1 MSVQYLFSRM
11 VSPFTSMQNRDFRLL
26 WFATLA
32 TSLGFWMEQIVMG
45 WFILQLSD
53 SPFILGL
60 ANALRMAPFF
70 FFGILAGSI
79 ADKFD
84 RRLLIRLVITVKLVV
99 SVGLGALASFGL
111 ASTNVVIL
119 MGIIY
124 GSANAF
130 LLTVRPAYIHDIVG
144 SAQVINGISVNQIAW
159 RTMGLPGALFGG
171 GAILWIG
178 MEGAFYLMGIS
189 YLLALMFLMFLRTTS
204 QQNSENSASVWQN
217 VIEGIELIKSN
228 PIVLHLL
235 ILIMIAEVLAFSHMS
250 VLPIFADDILS
261 VGSGGFGILSASR
274 AFGSILGV
282 LLLAIAGTRI
292 PNGKTLFTS
301 IILYSIALIWFS
313 FSEAFLLSLF
323 ILLIVGIAASI
334 FDALQQVL
342 LQLNVGNTQR
352 GRAMGIWVLGVGVGP
367 LGHLEVGI
375 LAEFWGATSALLIN
389 GTLLL
394 VFTCFAILS
403 MKTIKQL

>member
-1 MSVQYLFSRM
+1 
-11 VSPFTSMQNRDFRLL
+11 MQNKDFRLL

-53 SPFILGL
+53 SPFVLGL

-79 ADKFD
+79 ADKLD
-84 RRLLIRLVITVKLVV
+84 RRLLIRSVITVKLVV
-99 SVGLGALASFGL
+99 SIGLGALASLDL

-124 GSANAF
+124 GIANAF

-144 SAQVINGISVNQIAW
+144 SAKVINGISVNQIAW

-178 MEGAFYLMGIS
+178 MEGAFYVMGVS
-189 YLLALMFLMFLRTTS
+189 YFLALIFLMFLKTTS
-204 QQNSENSASVWQN
+204 QQNAEKSSSVSQN
-217 VIEGIELIKSN
+217 LIEGIQLIKSN
-228 PIVLHLL
+228 PIVFHLL

-261 VGSGGFGILSASR
+261 VGSAGFGILSASR

-282 LLLAIAGTRI
+282 FLLAVAGTRI
-292 PNGKTLFTS
+292 PNGKTLFGS
-301 IILYSIALIWFS
+301 IILYSLALIWFS
-313 FSEAFLLSLF
+313 FSEMFVLSLF
-323 ILLIVGIAASI
+323 ILLIVGIAASL

-342 LQLNVGNTQR
+342 LQLNVGDTQR

-375 LAEFWGATSALLIN
+375 LAELLGAPSSLLIN

-394 VFTCFAILS
+394 ALTCFAILT
-403 MKTIKQL
+403 MTKIKQL